1 MKFFNIFK
9 KKKGN
14 NQKNIIEVIKSLS
27 DMLSSK
33 PATENQITN
42 TEQQLGLRFS
52 KEYREYLAEFGIV
65 KAHGI
70 ELTGISEAEYCN
82 VVYLTKQERDLNPNI
97 SNNMY
102 VIENTCIDGVII
114 WQDTQGFIYLTQY
127 DSEPKKIAESLV
139 DYILN
144 RIK

>member
-1 MKFFNIFK
+1 MNGK
-9 KKKGN
+9 
-14 NQKNIIEVIKSLS
+14 
-27 DMLSSK
+27 
-33 PATENQITN
+33 
-42 TEQQLGLRFS
+42 
-52 KEYREYLAEFGIV
+52 
-65 KAHGI
+65 
-70 ELTGISEAEYCN
+70 GISEAEYCN